1 MPGPISSTTLSPRFN
16 ISDSYQT
23 DLGRYI
29 RDVEKS
35 LDSGSWTTSSFA
47 KLDKEFIPGL
57 VASANTSKPGLNLTY
72 ANDARELSD
81 KVLTA
86 FLKGSESERYI
97 VNMGNDG
104 IHFAVFDYR
113 QVEGKPSVLMF
124 EPANFNST
132 GPMFLAFRAKSALD
146 QLSSHNICF
155 SMMEMDIQRSGSECA
170 IFSLALAKKL
180 FKEHPAVSELH
191 QMNVAGTIPS
201 SNGFFS
207 SSIESDQL
215 IPPSLYKHT
224 QGRGRLERYI
234 AAQPGR
240 DAQVVN
246 KKGETLL
253 ERQQQHL
260 ENVGGKEI
268 VNSIH
273 QKRLEEL
280 KLLMQ
285 SISS

>member
-1 MPGPISSTTLSPRFN
+1 MPGSISSATHSSHFDR
-16 ISDSYQT
+16 SDSYRT

-35 LDSGSWTTSSFA
+35 LDSGAWTTSSFA

-57 VASANTSKPGLNLTY
+57 IASANTSKPGLNLTY
-72 ANDARELSD
+72 ASDARDLSD
-81 KVLTA
+81 KILEI
-86 FLKGSESERYI
+86 FHKGSESGRYI
-97 VNMGNDG
+97 VNMGSDG

-113 QVEGKPSVLMF
+113 LVEGKPSVLMF

-180 FKEHPAVSELH
+180 FKEHQAVSELH
-191 QMNVAGTIPS
+191 QMNASGAIPS

-207 SSIESDQL
+207 SSVESDQL
-215 IPPSLYKHT
+215 IPPSFYKHT
-224 QGRGRLERYI
+224 QGRGRLEKYVTAR
-234 AAQPGR
+234 PGR
-240 DAQVVN
+240 EAQEIN

-253 ERQQQHL
+253 ERQKQHL
-260 ENVGGKEI
+260 ENIGGKEL

-280 KLLMQ
+280 KQLMQ
-285 SISS
+285 SISG

>member
-1 MPGPISSTTLSPRFN
+1 MPGSISSATHSSHFDR
-16 ISDSYQT
+16 SDSYRT

-35 LDSGSWTTSSFA
+35 LDSGAWTTSSFA

-57 VASANTSKPGLNLTY
+57 IASANTSKPGLNLTY
-72 ANDARELSD
+72 ASDARDLSD
-81 KVLTA
+81 KILEI
-86 FLKGSESERYI
+86 FHKGSESGRYI
-97 VNMGNDG
+97 VNMGCDG

-113 QVEGKPSVLMF
+113 LVEGRPSVLMF

-180 FKEHPAVSELH
+180 FKEHQAVSELH
-191 QMNVAGTIPS
+191 QMNASGAIPS

-207 SSIESDQL
+207 SSVESDQL
-215 IPPSLYKHT
+215 IPPSFYKHT
-224 QGRGRLERYI
+224 QGRGRLEKYVTAR
-234 AAQPGR
+234 PGR
-240 DAQVVN
+240 EAQEIN

-253 ERQQQHL
+253 ERQKQHL
-260 ENVGGKEI
+260 ENIGGKEL

-280 KLLMQ
+280 KQLMQ
-285 SISS
+285 SISG